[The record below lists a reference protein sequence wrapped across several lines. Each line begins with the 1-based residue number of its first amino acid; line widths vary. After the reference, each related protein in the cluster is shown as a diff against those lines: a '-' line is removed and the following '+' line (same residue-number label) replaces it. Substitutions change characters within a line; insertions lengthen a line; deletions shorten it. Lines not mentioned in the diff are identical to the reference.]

1 MSEYSRSITITV
13 SPDEVQRLRNV
24 LDDALFPVRV
34 GGAKNQHDVDV
45 LDANAVVNRMERA
58 VARLLWE
65 EDADDYDWPVRE
77 FSCDEINER

>member
-13 SPDEVQRLRNV
+13 SPAEVQRLRNV

-34 GGAKNQHDVDV
+34 AGAKNQHDVDV
-45 LDANAVVNRMERA
+45 LDANAVVNRMEREM
-58 VARLLWE
+58 ARQI
-65 EDADDYDWPVRE
+65 EDESTDDYDWPVRE

>member
-13 SPDEVQRLRNV
+13 SPAEVQRLRNV

-34 GGAKNQHDVDV
+34 DGVKNQHDVDL

-58 VARLLWE
+58 VARSI
-65 EDADDYDWPVRE
+65 EDGNV
-77 FSCDEINER
+77 